1 MSTSGQPVT
10 KAALERRFIE
20 SGEGDRMK
28 ELLLQ
33 RLRETG
39 WVEEV
44 ENMCRNVIQTKGIEQ
59 VTLEEVVA
67 EVKGQ
72 ARRAVPDEVKRELMQ
87 NIRTF
92 LQQESGI
99 NDL

>member
-44 ENMCRNVIQTKGIEQ
+44 ENMCRNVIQTK
-59 VTLEEVVA
+59 V
-67 EVKGQ
+67 
-72 ARRAVPDEVKRELMQ
+72 
-87 NIRTF
+87 
-92 LQQESGI
+92 
-99 NDL
+99 DLFNGLFYLRDFCSDYRCRGR